1 MDNSV
6 ELLAVR
12 KHYGGRQV
20 LSDFDLQVKTGEMLA
35 LTGPSGTGKSTVLNI
50 IGLLDSP
57 DAGEVRVLG
66 GKAPGP
72 RSRAAN
78 RLRRLH
84 LGYLFQNFALI
95 DNESVVHNLEVALT
109 DSAGGASKRRSI
121 AAALDQVGL
130 PGSENRKV
138 FSLSGGEQ
146 QRVAVARLLLKPC
159 DIILADE
166 PTGSLDDDNR
176 DIVIDLL
183 CGLNEAG
190 KTVILA
196 THDDDVAK
204 RCTRTVILATV

>member
-130 PGSENRKV
+130 PGSRTGRSSR
-138 FSLSGGEQ
+138 FRAEQ

-204 RCTRTVILATV
+204 RCTRTVTLATV